1 MASGA
6 ALYGMYD
13 KLMGQQI
20 PTEENSAL
28 DRAISNVWRGE
39 LLGVFGE
46 AISPYTAR
54 GNINPLM
61 EPVIIRNMRS
71 GGQEILNMIS
81 NGKPIDMALKDF
93 ARQTVVIGV
102 QAEKMWNQA
111 TNPYAVSVK
120 RVATLERNW
129 RKTMGP
135 GYEQTSGGIL
145 SKRHYAYKRLKNAL
159 SLNYSETDIAKAYY
173 IAYNTIINERLSG
186 GNINMKINEKY
197 ARDSIMAMIKKMN
210 PLDISNEDKGRVL
223 SKRNEFLNS
232 LSLENKNMALKTEKE
247 YQYKVR
253 QFEKIINKFKYKK
266 LYANH
271 I

>member
-1 MASGA
+1 
-6 ALYGMYD
+6 
-13 KLMGQQI
+13 
-20 PTEENSAL
+20 
-28 DRAISNVWRGE
+28 
-39 LLGVFGE
+39 
-46 AISPYTAR
+46 
-54 GNINPLM
+54 
-61 EPVIIRNMRS
+61 
-71 GGQEILNMIS
+71 
-81 NGKPIDMALKDF
+81 
-93 ARQTVVIGV
+93 
-102 QAEKMWNQA
+102 
-111 TNPYAVSVK
+111 
-120 RVATLERNW
+120 
-129 RKTMGP
+129 MGP